1 MSLRV
6 ENTQVALGRRIAQ
19 RGIVM
24 RNMKAIPAY
33 VLSRK
38 VLPLGDVA
46 TNTNNR
52 DNDTWGGLGT
62 VSTIDQHAIDYT
74 PKGHAIIKILDSLG
88 GSFHESGD
96 FVLPEDFN
104 SIAYIEP
111 YDISLNQTDRIRQ
124 IPDWDIEKN
133 DLICLLMDGYK
144 QYHEVVSITGQAM
157 IASAGKRYA
166 LAARFDLRSLDS
178 LRESEIPEVDEPY
191 R

>member
-1 MSLRV
+1 MSLRP

-38 VLPLGDVA
+38 VLPLGDS

-62 VSTIDQHAIDYT
+62 VAAIDQHAIDYT
-74 PKGHAIIKILDSLG
+74 RKGHAIVRILDSLG
-88 GSFHESGD
+88 GNFHESGNL
-96 FVLPEDFN
+96 VLPEDFN

-111 YDISLNQTDRIRQ
+111 YDIELDQTARIREV
-124 IPDWDIEKN
+124 PEWEIEKN

-144 QYHEVVSITGQAM
+144 QYHECVGIMGQAM
-157 IASAGKRYA
+157 LASAGKRYM

-178 LRESEIPEVDEPY
+178 LKEDEIPEVKEPY
-191 R
+191 A